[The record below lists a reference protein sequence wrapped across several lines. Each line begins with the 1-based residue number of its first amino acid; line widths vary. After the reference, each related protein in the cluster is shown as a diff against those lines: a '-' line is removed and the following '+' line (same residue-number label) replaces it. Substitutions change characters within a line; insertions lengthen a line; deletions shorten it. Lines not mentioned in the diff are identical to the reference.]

1 MDNKTGRQILDILK
15 EISKDHLVIVVS
27 HNEEYAK
34 EYGDIIVRIEEGKIK
49 EVIGNINTDTI
60 KEEKRLEINTK
71 SKGLS
76 NLKALKLGIKN
87 LRLKVKRLIL
97 MILVSSISFSM
108 LSIVLSATLLIKQI
122 LF

>member
-1 MDNKTGRQILDILK
+1 MDNKTRRQILDILK

-60 KEEKRLEINTK
+60 KEEKD
-71 SKGLS
+71 
-76 NLKALKLGIKN
+76 
-87 LRLKVKRLIL
+87 
-97 MILVSSISFSM
+97 
-108 LSIVLSATLLIKQI
+108 
-122 LF
+122 